1 MRTIISKMTHPYL
14 MIHQCC
20 KVKGSINN
28 SIIWPLFKT
37 FKANNSPRS
46 FIKAF
51 CNTLKVDIAESE
63 GTRKI
68 FTTLHLQ
75 NDMSVFQIFIT
86 VSKIQNYHCSKSLS
100 LVLKCDQDILDACRQ
115 PNAK

>member
-14 MIHQCC
+14 MIHQSC

-37 FKANNSPRS
+37 FKANYYPRVDMADKMKAL
-46 FIKAF
+46 IKY
-51 CNTLKVDIAESE
+51 
-63 GTRKI
+63 
-68 FTTLHLQ
+68 LQ
-75 NDMSVFQIFIT
+75 LSI
-86 VSKIQNYHCSKSLS
+86 SKIIIVPNLDYCIPPDALAT
-100 LVLKCDQDILDACRQ
+100 LLKCDQDISEACGQ

>member
-14 MIHQCC
+14 MIHQSC

-37 FKANNSPRS
+37 FKANNSPRLES
-46 FIKAF
+46 F
-51 CNTLKVDIAESE
+51 KVDLAESE

>member
-1 MRTIISKMTHPYL
+1 

-37 FKANNSPRS
+37 FKANNSPRLES
-46 FIKAF
+46 F
-51 CNTLKVDIAESE
+51 KVDIAE
-63 GTRKI
+63 KMKA
-68 FTTLHLQ
+68 LVKYLQ
-75 NDMSVFQIFIT
+75 LSI
-86 VSKIQNYHCSKSLS
+86 SKIIIVPNLYHCIPPDALAT
-100 LVLKCDQDILDACRQ
+100 LLKCDQDISEACGQ